1 MGYRPPA
8 PPSDLPSDLP
18 RDVAEVPRLMCLVS
32 DQDDLSLLPALAEVG
47 VDAFQVRAKSLG
59 GRELMRLADRVALAV
74 RPAGAR
80 VIINDRLDVA
90 LAVGAD
96 GVHLGAAD
104 VDVAAARRIAPDL
117 LIGATCRTRAAVEA
131 AAADGADYAGFGP
144 VFASASKDGLPE
156 PPGVDAVGTAAG
168 VLPLV
173 AIGGITTANV
183 APVVA
188 AGADG
193 IAVIGGIWHPPDPV
207 AAAKKLASAL
217 R

>member
-1 MGYRPPA
+1 MGYLA
-8 PPSDLPSDLP
+8 AVPPSDLPCDPPSD
-18 RDVAEVPRLMCLVS
+18 RVEVPRLMCLVS
-32 DQDDLSLLPALAEVG
+32 DQHDLSVLPALAEAG

-59 GRELMRLADRVALAV
+59 GRELMRLADRVVLAV
-74 RPAGAR
+74 RPVGAR
-80 VIINDRLDVA
+80 VIVNDRLDVA
-90 LAVGAD
+90 LVVGAD

-144 VFASASKDGLPE
+144 VFASASKEGLPE
-156 PPGVDAVGTAAG
+156 PLGVDAVWAATG

-183 APVVA
+183 ARVVA

-207 AAAKKLASAL
+207 AAAKELASAL
-217 R
+217 K